1 MTHHD
6 FQPGSTWIYGPVDS
20 PTYVR
25 LLNRTGGL
33 FWSAIS
39 GDRTILF
46 DPTLHPDI
54 RKAIVVGTY
63 ELVIGGASVVEA
75 YLADPLRTAGDSQ

>member
-1 MTHHD
+1 MTQHD

-25 LLNRTGGL
+25 LLNRAGGL
-33 FWSAIS
+33 FWSALS

-54 RKAIVVGTY
+54 RKAIVVSSGEWTS
-63 ELVIGGASVVEA
+63 GGETLVEA
-75 YLADPLRTAGDSQ
+75 YLTDPMRPGGAK